1 MKFCWHQLMTVMAGP
16 GSNPVKNGR
25 TFRWAIMV
33 VGCALMLLFA
43 PPLCAQGGQT
53 ANGPPKPLGYVLPE
67 ANRPP
72 DANDRMVM
80 QQEHQKAEDF
90 EKVNAARL
98 RQINDESTK
107 LLILARD
114 VKVKMELAGT
124 KPLPP
129 ELIKEAEVIE
139 LLAHDVQ
146 QKMKVTVGGS

>member
-1 MKFCWHQLMTVMAGP
+1 MKFSWLQFKTIVAGQGLIP
-16 GSNPVKNGR
+16 RKRESTSR
-25 TFRWAIMV
+25 RAIMFA
-33 VGCALMLLFA
+33 VGTLMLLVA
-43 PPLCAQGGQT
+43 LPVCAQGGQT
-53 ANGPPKPLGYVLPE
+53 ANGPPKPVGYVLPE

-90 EKVNAARL
+90 ERVNAARL
-98 RQINDESTK
+98 RQINDESNK

-114 VKVKMELAGT
+114 LKAKVDLAGT

-146 QKMKVTVGGS
+146 QKMKVTVGGG

>member
-1 MKFCWHQLMTVMAGP
+1 MKFCWHQFRRVMAGP
-16 GSNPVKNGR
+16 GSNPGKYGG
-25 TFRWAIMV
+25 TSRWAMMIA
-33 VGCALMLLFA
+33 GALMLLLA
-43 PPLCAQGGQT
+43 PTVCAQGGQT

-80 QQEHQKAEDF
+80 QQEHKKAEDF
-90 EKVNAARL
+90 ERVNAARL

-107 LLILARD
+107 LVILARD
-114 VKVKMELAGT
+114 VKAKMDLAGT

-139 LLAHDVQ
+139 LLAHAVQ
-146 QKMKVTVGGS
+146 QKMKLTVGGG